1 MQSVYSGKG
10 FRACRLLRVFFYERY
25 QLCKR
30 NVAKF
35 YSFLDYLPDGF

>member
-1 MQSVYSGKG
+1 MQSVYCGKG
-10 FRACRLLRVFFYERY
+10 FRARRLLRVSFYKRY

-35 YSFLDYLPDGF
+35 YSFLDYLSGGF